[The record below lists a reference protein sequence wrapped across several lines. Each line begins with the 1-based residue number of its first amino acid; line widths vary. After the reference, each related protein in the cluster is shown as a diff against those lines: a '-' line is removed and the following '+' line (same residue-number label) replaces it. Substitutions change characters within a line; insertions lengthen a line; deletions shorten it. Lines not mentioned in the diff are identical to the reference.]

1 VTERTAPILE
11 VHDVARHFGGV
22 AALDG
27 VDLGLS
33 AGETRCLI
41 GPNGAGKTTLI
52 NVLTGLIRPTR
63 GEIRF
68 RGEDIT
74 RLPVSEIVH
83 RGLVRSFQTPAV
95 FPELA
100 VERSLELAI
109 DGTLSGG
116 ERRETVERLLEE
128 LHLESQRGMSGRD
141 LSHGEQKRLELGMVL
156 GTGPQLVLLDE
167 PTAGMSVNETKETG
181 ELLQRM
187 CTGMTVVIVEH
198 DMEFMRAIADRVT
211 VLHRGKVLTEGS
223 IEAIEDDAR
232 VRDVYLGAA

>member
-1 VTERTAPILE
+1 VTERQESILE
-11 VHDVARHFGGV
+11 VDDVARHFGGV

-33 AGETRCLI
+33 AGETRCVI

-63 GEIRF
+63 GKISF

-74 RLPVSEIVH
+74 GLPVSEIVH

-116 ERRETVERLLEE
+116 ERREAVDRLLEE
-128 LHLESQRGMSGRD
+128 FHLEAKRGMLGRD

-156 GTGPQLVLLDE
+156 GTDPQLVLLDE
-167 PTAGMSVNETKETG
+167 PTAGMSVNETEETAN
-181 ELLQRM
+181 LLQRL

-198 DMEFMRAIADRVT
+198 DMEFVRAIADRVT
-211 VLHRGKVLTEGS
+211 VLHRGRVLTEGS
-223 IEAIEDDAR
+223 IEAVESDPR
-232 VRDVYLGAA
+232 VRDVYLGTA